1 MVRPQSEIHINGHN
15 PLIIVVM
22 CQVRMDHT
30 TTARGMKLPT
40 TVFGRFSFA
49 CVCLPLLAISALA
62 CVALHTTVPQP
73 QTAIGWVFH
82 FVVEALFV
90 GLFAFSASGFLWCI
104 TQSAWSE
111 HLLVKG
117 TLRLLIPLMLFCL
130 ISLPFVLWA
139 LCNA

>member
-1 MVRPQSEIHINGHN
+1 MR
-15 PLIIVVM
+15 
-22 CQVRMDHT
+22 QVRMDHT
-30 TTARGMKLPT
+30 ATARGMKLPT
-40 TVFGRFSFA
+40 TVLGRFSFA

-90 GLFAFSASGFLWCI
+90 GLFAFSASGVLWCI